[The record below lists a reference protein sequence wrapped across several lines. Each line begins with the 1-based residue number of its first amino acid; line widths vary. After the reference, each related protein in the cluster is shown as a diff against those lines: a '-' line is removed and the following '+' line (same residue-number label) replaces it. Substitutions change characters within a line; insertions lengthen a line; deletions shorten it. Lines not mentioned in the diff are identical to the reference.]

1 MQIEFKKINK
11 IIARTIGNAFFL
23 YSANIKFEIHKK
35 RHGYPKKLKLE
46 PLFVYSKQ
54 ALLEQHHQMFCIN
67 SETVRFQL
75 TSRLRNGRFQPGIT
89 RTIGNAFFLY
99 SANIKFEIHK
109 KRHGYPKKLKL
120 EPLFVYSKQALL
132 EQHHQMFCINSET
145 VRFQLTS
152 RLRNGRFQPEHYKN
166 NW

>member
-1 MQIEFKKINK
+1 MFFCINSETVRFQLTSRLRNGRFQPG
-11 IIARTIGNAFFL
+11 ITRTIGNAFFL

-35 RHGYPKKLKLE
+35 RHGYSKKLKLE

-109 KRHGYPKKLKL
+109 KRH
-120 EPLFVYSKQALL
+120 
-132 EQHHQMFCINSET
+132 
-145 VRFQLTS
+145 
-152 RLRNGRFQPEHYKN
+152 
-166 NW
+166 